1 MRALSGKLVKKPSLR
16 SKRGS
21 MLFLVIAMCLAS
33 IPILVFCT
41 DCACGTMMEIC
52 SQRAAQ
58 AAALAAANDLRS
70 IVVNDPYYGYISLV
84 DHAPTGMGT
93 LSGDGQPQGVLGIN
107 TIFAMARLQ
116 MLIGQQLGIN
126 ELIVLANRD
135 LEQASSA
142 ATRLQDA
149 LKESLTASSQ
159 YVARDASGRPVRPL
173 QHASEIFQRNL
184 SSSLLQQVD
193 VTKFQLTVGWCDQA
207 CGSGIPIPQPENLSQ
222 LSPEC
227 VWRGEY
233 KANVDIPIGT
243 LPYYFAAMD
252 HETALISAEHF
263 RSPDGNRICSAVKIE
278 SAIKQRG
285 KSYTLAACTCAQP
298 GTVADTPAPGIMSIS
313 FPDGYVTCIPSLRSL
328 MSMTPLKT
336 QYPEI
341 YQARGGDYP
350 FDNDSSI
357 VPVRNDNPPSIALS
371 FAQGFHDWLRTAHC
385 QVRLDAVAACVEL
398 QFASLKFDDQ
408 ENQTDNQIAGNNK
421 LLATNLFYFEFL
433 PDGRIKATRRLR
445 DVFQHEV
452 VSDRQQYVIANSI
465 IDGQLYTLNLNN
477 YAHALGTIEGGMHA
491 GRSLPP
497 GRFNPADR
505 MSGFTFVAATHD
517 SGAVSMDSSLP
528 ALTLGAPDRLLVNLP
543 RDPYRSGGLAV
554 NLEID
559 NTALSA
565 TVNDD
570 N

>member
-1 MRALSGKLVKKPSLR
+1 
-16 SKRGS
+16 
-21 MLFLVIAMCLAS
+21 
-33 IPILVFCT
+33 
-41 DCACGTMMEIC
+41 MEIC
-52 SQRAAQ
+52 SQHAAQ
-58 AAALAAANDLRS
+58 AAALAAANDVRS

-84 DHAPTGMGT
+84 DHPPTGMGT

-107 TIFAMARLQ
+107 TIFAMGRLQ

-126 ELIVLANRD
+126 ELIVLADRD
-135 LEQASSA
+135 LEQASA
-142 ATRLQDA
+142 ANRRLQDA
-149 LKESLTASSQ
+149 IKESVEANSE
-159 YVARDASGRPVRPL
+159 YVATDASGRPVRPL
-173 QHASEIFQRNL
+173 QHARDIFQRNL
-184 SSSLLQQVD
+184 SSSLLRQID
-193 VTKFQLTVGWCDQA
+193 VTKFQLSVGWCDQA
-207 CGSGIPIPQPENLSQ
+207 CGSGIPIPQPEYLSQ

-243 LPYYFAAMD
+243 VPYYFAAFD
-252 HETALISAEHF
+252 NETALISAEHF
-263 RSPDGNRICSAVKIE
+263 RSPDGNRICSAVKVE
-278 SAIKQRG
+278 SAIKQKG
-285 KSYTLAACTCAQP
+285 KSYSLLACACAQP
-298 GTVADTPAPGIMSIS
+298 GAVADTPAPGIMAIS

-328 MSMTPLKT
+328 MTMTPLKM

-350 FDNDSSI
+350 FDNNSSI
-357 VPVRNDNPPSIALS
+357 ESVRTDNLPSTALS

-385 QVRLDAVAACVEL
+385 QVRLDSVSACVDL

-408 ENQTDNQIAGNNK
+408 ENQTENQIAGKNK

-477 YAHALGTIEGGMHA
+477 YVHALGTIEGGLHA

-497 GRFNPADR
+497 GRFNPSDR
-505 MSGFTFVAATHD
+505 MSGFTFVANTND
-517 SGAVSMDSSLP
+517 SDAVSIDSSSP
-528 ALTLGAPDRLLVNLP
+528 TLTLGAHDPILVNLP

-565 TVNDD
+565 AVSDD